1 MVFVASSIRELQ
13 TMRDKVRPITSELLS
28 NNWAEVKRT
37 TFELQRRDGTWQ
49 QQVRETYD
57 RGHGAAVLLY
67 NTARRTIIL
76 TRQFRFP
83 AWYNGDAN
91 PWLIEVPAGKL
102 DGDDPL
108 ACAKKE
114 AEEETGYRIEALTE
128 VCVTYMSP
136 GSVTEKLWLFVGEYD
151 TSARVSAGGG
161 LEDEGEDIETL
172 ELGYDDAMAMYA
184 RGEITDA
191 KTIILLQHVALRGLL

>member
-1 MVFVASSIRELQ
+1 
-13 TMRDKVRPITSELLS
+13 MRDKVRLITSELLS
-28 NNWAEVKRT
+28 GNWAEVKRST
-37 TFELQRRDGTWQ
+37 LQLQRRDGTWQ
-49 QQVRETYD
+49 TQVRETYD
-57 RGHGAAVLLY
+57 SGHGAAVLLY
-67 NTARRTIIL
+67 NRERRTVIL

-108 ACAKKE
+108 SCARKE
-114 AEEETGYRIEALTE
+114 AEEETGHRVSDLTE
-128 VCVTYMSP
+128 VCVSYMSP
-136 GSVTEKLWLFVGEYD
+136 GSVTEKIWLYVGEYD
-151 TSARVSAGGG
+151 TSSRVSAGGG

-172 ELGYDDAMAMYA
+172 ELDYDDAMQMLA

-191 KTIILLQHVALRGLL
+191 KTIILLQHVALKGLLQRQP

>member
-1 MVFVASSIRELQ
+1 
-13 TMRDKVRPITSELLS
+13 MRDKVRVLSSELLS
-28 NNWAEVKRT
+28 DNWAEVKKT
-37 TFELQRRDGTWQ
+37 IFELERRDGSRQ

-67 NTARRTIIL
+67 DRTRRTVIL
-76 TRQFRFP
+76 TRQVRFP

-108 ACAKKE
+108 SCAKKE

-136 GSVTEKLWLFVGEYD
+136 GSVTEKLWLYVGEYSA
-151 TSARVSAGGG
+151 TARVSEGGG

-172 ELGYDDAMAMYA
+172 ELDYDEAMAMIR
-184 RGEITDA
+184 RGEIADA
-191 KTIILLQHVALRGLL
+191 KTIILLQHVKLQGLL